1 MGLDDNHSFSTF
13 YEDTNWHRFACLIKF
28 ILVFIFFFYIKSNI
42 IQLTKKKQL
51 TGHLEKNR
59 P

>member
-1 MGLDDNHSFSTF
+1 MIIIRFLLFMKIQTDTICMFNQVHISFYF
-13 YEDTNWHRFACLIKF
+13 
-28 ILVFIFFFYIKSNI
+28 FFFYIKSNI

>member
-1 MGLDDNHSFSTF
+1 MIIIRFLLFMKIQTDTICMFNQVHISF
-13 YEDTNWHRFACLIKF
+13 Y
-28 ILVFIFFFYIKSNI
+28 FFFYIKSNI